1 MKRVDKTQQIEELLQ
16 ESKDAVGLV
25 PTDIPTDS
33 VLLNGQIVTP
43 FGPSIWV
50 GKVSPELVDATLQCV
65 EEVKDDKR
73 NDLSGYL
80 AGRIDKQKS
89 IEDILPQQ
97 FKDELLMHTA
107 TYVNH
112 SGKRPETDG
121 KLNLTM
127 QDVFIEDLKMVGLWV
142 NLQTHYEF
150 NPIHSHSGDFS
161 FVYYPKNTVSYEDAT
176 NNKWDMGQR
185 GVGGTELAGS
195 LQLLYGEV
203 GTMNDTVFSHYPQ
216 EGDLIIFP
224 SWLKHAVN
232 PFYCEGERV
241 SVSGNIFYIPTN
253 NEGE

>member
-1 MKRVDKTQQIEELLQ
+1 MKRVDKQQQIEELLK
-16 ESKDAVGLV
+16 ESSDAVAPLHQ
-25 PTDIPTDS
+25 
-33 VLLNGQIVTP
+33 VLLDGQIVTP

-65 EEVKDDKR
+65 EDVKDDKD
-73 NDLSGYL
+73 NDLTGYL
-80 AGRIDKQKS
+80 AGRIDKQKN

-107 TYVNH
+107 TNLNH
-112 SGKRPETDG
+112 SGKRPVTGEVVDR
-121 KLNLTM
+121 M
-127 QDVFIEDLKMVGLWV
+127 QDVFIEDLRMVGLWANV
-142 NLQTHYEF
+142 QTNYEF
-150 NPIHSHSGDFS
+150 NPIHSHSGDLS

-176 NNKWDMGQR
+176 NNKWDLGQR

-203 GTMNDTVFSHYPQ
+203 GNMNDTVFSHYPLV
-216 EGDLIIFP
+216 GDLIIFP

-241 SVSGNIFYIPTN
+241 SVSGNIYYEPTVLR
-253 NEGE
+253 GE